1 MLKLYFVGDLHLH
14 DVSPSSRIDDY
25 SQAILDKLS
34 QVFEKAKENNIDS
47 IIFEGDIFHKP
58 SGISVRYLNKV
69 IDVFKE
75 SPCTCYSIIG
85 NHDVQY
91 GRIDDIGGTSLG
103 VLFKAG
109 LLKPLFSG
117 ISSISFMDG
126 KIHIEGFN
134 YGEDI
139 SSVSPSY
146 NNANLTICVSHSY
159 GEDAS
164 FGVSDSPEYFKFNSI
179 IPDKP
184 FDVYILG
191 HDHSYH
197 ETKDLYGGVSK
208 LYRLGALSRA
218 TSSVTD
224 TSRDVQVLELD
235 INEDGSYIPIPV
247 HINVEPA
254 ENCFSALAL
263 DKDMMSKRDRELINK
278 SLEEVLANLDFS
290 VKSSIFDILDS
301 MNLNDDV
308 KSTVEKYLNNAFIV
322 RRVSNE

>member
-34 QVFEKAKENNIDS
+34 QVFEKAKVNNIDA
-47 IIFEGDIFHKP
+47 IIFEGDVFHKP

-69 IDVFKE
+69 IDVFKTA
-75 SPCTCYSIIG
+75 PCDCYSIIG

-117 ISSISFMDG
+117 VSSVSFMNG
-126 KIHIEGFN
+126 KVLVEGFN

-139 SSVSPSY
+139 STVCPCS
-146 NNANLTICVSHSY
+146 NDALLRICVSHSY
-159 GEDAS
+159 GEDIS
-164 FGVSDSPEYFKFNSI
+164 FGASDSSEYFKFNSMK
-179 IPDKP
+179 PDVP

-197 ETKDLYGGVSK
+197 DTIDLYGGVSK

-224 TSRDVQVLELD
+224 TSREVQILELD

-247 HINVEPA
+247 HIDVEPA
-254 ENCFSALAL
+254 EACFSSLAL

-301 MNLNDDV
+301 MKVSDEV
-308 KSTVEKYLNNAFIV
+308 KRTVERYLSNAFIV
-322 RRVSNE
+322 RKQ

>member
-34 QVFEKAKENNIDS
+34 QVFTKAKESNVDA

-75 SPCTCYSIIG
+75 AHCPCYSVIG

-109 LLKPLFSG
+109 LLKQFFAG
-117 ISSISFMDG
+117 ACSIPFMDG
-126 KIHIEGFN
+126 KVLVEGYN

-139 SSVSPSY
+139 SQASPSRQ
-146 NNANLTICVSHSY
+146 ANLTICVAHSY
-159 GEDAS
+159 GEDVS
-164 FGVSDSPEYFKFNSI
+164 FGAADTPEYFKFNSI
-179 IPDKP
+179 APEVP
-184 FDVYILG
+184 YNVYVLG

-197 ETKDLYGGVSK
+197 DTMDLFGGLSK

-235 INEDGSYIPIPV
+235 INEDGSYIPISV
-247 HINVEPA
+247 HIDINPA
-254 ENCFSALAL
+254 EDCFSALAL

-290 VKSSIFDILDS
+290 VKSSIYDILDA
-301 MNLNDDV
+301 MDLDDNV
-308 KSTVEKYLNNAFIV
+308 KATVERYLNNAFIV
-322 RRVSNE
+322 RK

>member
-34 QVFEKAKENNIDS
+34 QVFSLAKENNVDAV
-47 IIFEGDIFHKP
+47 IFEGDIFHKP

-75 SPCTCYSIIG
+75 APCPCYSVIG

-91 GRIDDIGGTSLG
+91 GRIDDVGGTSLG

-109 LLKPLFSG
+109 LLKPFFGGATSL
-117 ISSISFMDG
+117 SFMNG
-126 KIHIEGFN
+126 NVVVEGFN

-139 SSVSPSY
+139 SSVSPSDPDAKL
-146 NNANLTICVSHSY
+146 NICVSHSY
-159 GEDAS
+159 GEDVS
-164 FGVSDSPEYFKFNSI
+164 FGAADTPEYFKFNSVT
-179 IPDKP
+179 PDRP
-184 FDVYILG
+184 FDIYVLG

-197 ETKDLYGGVSK
+197 DAIGLYNNQSY

-235 INEDGSYIPIPV
+235 IQEDGSYTPYYIPI
-247 HINVEPA
+247 HVEPA

-301 MNLNDDV
+301 MNLDDNV
-308 KSTVEKYLNNAFIV
+308 KSTVERYLNNAFIV
-322 RRVSNE
+322 RKQ

>member
-1 MLKLYFVGDLHLH
+1 MTKLYFVGDLHLH
-14 DVSPSSRIDDY
+14 DTSPSSRIDDY

-34 QVFEKAKENNIDS
+34 QVFEKAKLSGVEA

-69 IDVFKE
+69 IDTFKE
-75 SPCTCYSIIG
+75 APCPCYTVIG

-91 GRIDDIGGTSLG
+91 GRIDDVGGTSLG

-109 LLKPLFSG
+109 LLKPFFSG
-117 ISSISFMDG
+117 VASLSFMNG
-126 KIHIEGFN
+126 SVLVEGYN

-139 SSVSPSY
+139 SLEHPSG
-146 NNANLTICVSHSY
+146 NDAKLTICVSHSY
-159 GEDAS
+159 GEDCS
-164 FGVSDSPEYFKFNSI
+164 FGASDTPEYFKFNSMT
-179 IPDKP
+179 PDVP
-184 FDVYILG
+184 YNVYILG

-197 ETKDLYGGVSK
+197 ETKDLYGGLSK

-218 TSSVTD
+218 TSSITD

-235 INEDGSYIPIPV
+235 INEDGSYIPIPI
-247 HINVEPA
+247 HIDVEPA
-254 ENCFSALAL
+254 EDCFSALAL
-263 DKDMMSKRDRELINK
+263 DKDMMSKRDRSLINK

-301 MNLNDDV
+301 MKLDDNI
-308 KSTVEKYLNNAFIV
+308 KSTVERYLNNAFIV
-322 RRVSNE
+322 RKQ

>member
-1 MLKLYFVGDLHLH
+1 MIKLYFVGDLHLH
-14 DVSPSSRIDDY
+14 DTSPSSRIDDY

-34 QVFEKAKENNIDS
+34 QVFSKARESKIDY
-47 IIFEGDIFHKP
+47 IFFEGDIFHKP

-75 SPCTCYSIIG
+75 APCPCYTVIG

-117 ISSISFMDG
+117 AFSLFINEDVLV
-126 KIHIEGFN
+126 EGYN

-139 SSVSPSY
+139 SLAHPHGSAKLS
-146 NNANLTICVSHSY
+146 ICISHSY
-159 GEDAS
+159 GEDCS
-164 FGVSDSPEYFKFNSI
+164 FGASDTPEYFKFDSMQ
-179 IPDKP
+179 PDAP
-184 FDVYILG
+184 YDVYVLG

-197 ETKDLYGGVSK
+197 ETKDLYGGLSK

-218 TSSVTD
+218 TSSISD
-224 TSRDVQVLELD
+224 TSRDIQVLELD
-235 INEDGSYIPIPV
+235 INEDGSYIPIQV
-247 HINVEPA
+247 HIDIEPA

-263 DKDMMSKRDRELINK
+263 DKDMMSKRDRSLINK

-301 MNLNDDV
+301 MELDDKV
-308 KSTVEKYLNNAFIV
+308 KSIVERYLNNAFIV
-322 RRVSNE
+322 RK